1 MRTRVIPVLLLK
13 NGGLYKTVKFK
24 EPRYIG
30 DPINSVRIF
39 NEKEVDEL
47 AFIDI
52 SATPTGAGPDFDVIE
67 QIAGEAFMPM
77 VYGGGV
83 STFEQVERI
92 LGLGFEKVIFN
103 TACFDNPGLLTKTAN
118 VYGAQAVLACIDVKR
133 AMLGRFE
140 MHTHSGAKKRPGSL
154 VDHVKAL
161 QSAGAGEICVN
172 SIDRDGTMSG
182 YDTDLIKAVT
192 SACSVP
198 VISLGGAGSVADL
211 KSAVSVGGASA
222 VAAGSMFVYKGVHR
236 AVLINYPER
245 AELKKVLP

>member
-1 MRTRVIPVLLLK
+1 MRTRVLPVLLLK
-13 NGGLYKTVKFK
+13 NGGLYKTTKFK

-52 SATPTGAGPDFDVIE
+52 SATPNGSGPDFGVIE

-77 VYGGGV
+77 VYGGGL
-83 STFEQVERI
+83 SSFDQVQRV

-103 TACFDNPGLLTKTAN
+103 TACFDNPKLLTQTAQI
-118 VYGAQAVLACIDVKR
+118 YGSQAVLACVDVKR
-133 AMLGRFE
+133 TLLGKYE
-140 MHTHSGAKKRPGSL
+140 MYTHSGSKKRAGNL
-154 VDHVKAL
+154 VDHVKAMQL
-161 QSAGAGEICVN
+161 AGAGEFCIN
-172 SIDRDGTMSG
+172 SIDRDGTMIG
-182 YDTDLIKAVT
+182 YDVDLIKMTT

-198 VISLGGAGSVADL
+198 VIALGGAGSIADFQ
-211 KSAVSVGGASA
+211 SAVTTGGASA

-245 AELKKVLP
+245 ADLKKSLP

>member
-52 SATPTGAGPDFDVIE
+52 SATPAGSGPDFDVIE

-77 VYGGGV
+77 AYGGGI
-83 STFEQVERI
+83 STFDHVERI

-103 TACFDNPGLLTKTAN
+103 TACFDNPGLLTKTAS
-118 VYGAQAVLACIDVKR
+118 VYGNQAVLACIDVKR
-133 AMLGRFE
+133 TMLGKYE
-140 MHTHSGAKKRPGSL
+140 MYTHSGAKKRAGNL
-154 VDHVKAL
+154 VDHVKAI
-161 QSAGAGEICVN
+161 QSAGAGEFCIN
-172 SIDRDGTMSG
+172 SIDRDGTMKG
-182 YDTDLIKAVT
+182 YDIDLIKIVT
-192 SACSVP
+192 SASSVP
-198 VISLGGAGSVADL
+198 VISLGGAGTVADFQ
-211 KSAVSVGGASA
+211 SAVVNGGASA

-245 AELKKVLP
+245 VDLRKTLP